1 MGPLTIMVVLVCGFW
16 YTENH
21 YQSRIYHARTNG
33 WTSYFYVAM
42 HGCRFVI
49 QGIVIT
55 AVFYL
60 FLLIISLLLSI
71 PHLFSPEHGVRDLY
85 SWITDKTLLSYPVF
99 FTISMVLACFLAYSA
114 GFAAQKAMKDASVR
128 QAAYREMAAQ
138 DGVESLL
145 VQAID
150 EDMLIF
156 VTLKS
161 RKVYIGYVSAPR
173 IEHSHTQ
180 HLAIIPYISGY
191 RDKDTLHYY
200 EQHRYYE
207 LYLSKG
213 ITANSPGLN
222 LQHFRHVI
230 PMDQVE
236 AISLFDT
243 GTYRSFEAEPVSGL
257 GTDSVEQDAALKVDG
272 SA

>member
-1 MGPLTIMVVLVCGFW
+1 MGPLVIMVVLVCGFW

-21 YQSRIYHARTNG
+21 YQSRIRHARTNG

-42 HGCRFVI
+42 HGCKFVI
-49 QGIVIT
+49 QGFGLV
-55 AVFYL
+55 L
-60 FLLIISLLLSI
+60 FLYLLLLAVSLLISI
-71 PHLFSPEHGVRDLY
+71 PHLFSASYQMKDLY
-85 SWITDKTLLSYPVF
+85 SWLTDKTILSYPVF
-99 FTISMVLACFLAYSA
+99 FVLSMAAASFMAYVA
-114 GFAAQKAMKDASVR
+114 GDVARKAIKNEEVR
-128 QAAYREMAAQ
+128 QAAYREMAAM

-161 RKVYIGYVSAPR
+161 RKVYIGYVAAPR

-191 RDKDTLHYY
+191 RDKDTLRYH

-207 LYLSKG
+207 LYLEKG
-213 ITANSPGLN
+213 IAANQHDRGLN

-236 AISLFDT
+236 AVSLFDT
-243 GTYRSFEAEPVSGL
+243 GTYMSF
-257 GTDSVEQDAALKVDG
+257 DSYSVPEKAEQDTTA
-272 SA
+272 

>member
-1 MGPLTIMVVLVCGFW
+1 MGPLVIMVVLVCGYW

-21 YQSRIYHARTNG
+21 YQSRIRHARTIG
-33 WTSYFYVAM
+33 WTSYFSVAM
-42 HGCRFVI
+42 HGCKFVI
-49 QGIVIT
+49 QGGVLTAFLYLALLALSLVIS
-55 AVFYL
+55 V
-60 FLLIISLLLSI
+60 
-71 PHLFSPEHGVRDLY
+71 PRLFSSTYAMKDLY
-85 SWITDKTLLSYPVF
+85 SWLTDKTFLSFPLF
-99 FTISMVLACFLAYSA
+99 FSFSMAAACFFAYAA
-114 GFAAQKAMKDASVR
+114 GDTARKAMENESIR
-128 QAAYREMAAQ
+128 QAAYREMAAL
-138 DGVESLL
+138 DGVEALL

-161 RKVYIGYVSAPR
+161 RKVYIGYVAAPR

-191 RDKDTLHYY
+191 RDKDTLRYH

-207 LYLSKG
+207 LYLEQD
-213 ITANSPGLN
+213 ITADATNGKLN

-236 AISLFDT
+236 AVSLFDVA
-243 GTYRSFEAEPVSGL
+243 TYHSF
-257 GTDSVEQDAALKVDG
+257 DDYSVPEHEGPGKSV
-272 SA
+272 

>member
-1 MGPLTIMVVLVCGFW
+1 MGPLVIMVVLVCGFW

-21 YQSRIYHARTNG
+21 YQSRIRHARTNG

-42 HGCRFVI
+42 HGCKFIVQGFAVI
-49 QGIVIT
+49 FALYIILW
-55 AVFYL
+55 L
-60 FLLIISLLLSI
+60 FSLIISL
-71 PHLFSPEHGVRDLY
+71 PHLIWPTYGMKDIY
-85 SWITDKTLLSYPVF
+85 SWLTVKEVMNYPLLF
-99 FTISMVLACFLAYSA
+99 AFSMGMSCLLAYAA
-114 GFAAQKAMKDASVR
+114 GQNARKSLEKEEVR
-128 QAAYREMAAQ
+128 QAAYREMASM

-161 RKVYIGYVSAPR
+161 RKVYIGYVAAPR

-191 RDKDTLHYY
+191 RDKDTLRYH

-207 LYLSKG
+207 LYLAKG
-213 ITANSPGLN
+213 ITADSEGLN

-236 AISLFDT
+236 AVSLFDT
-243 GTYRSFEAEPVSGL
+243 GTYLSFDDCSEPEE
-257 GTDSVEQDAALKVDG
+257 TKDKNA
-272 SA
+272 

>member
-1 MGPLTIMVVLVCGFW
+1 MGPLIIMVVLVCGFW

-21 YQSRIYHARTNG
+21 YQSRIRHARTNG

-42 HGCRFVI
+42 HGCKFVI
-49 QGIVIT
+49 QGFI
-55 AVFYL
+55 AVFTLYL
-60 FLLIISLLLSI
+60 FLRLFSLLISL
-71 PHLFSPEHGVRDLY
+71 PHLIWPGYGIKDIY
-85 SWITDKTLLSYPVF
+85 SWLTEDKVMNYPMLFVV
-99 FTISMVLACFLAYSA
+99 SMGMACVLAYIA
-114 GFAAQKAMKDASVR
+114 GHNAKKSLEDEEIR
-128 QAAYREMAAQ
+128 DAAYREMAAM

-145 VQAID
+145 VKAID

-161 RKVYIGYVSAPR
+161 RKVYIGYVAAPR

-191 RDKDTLHYY
+191 RDKDTLRYH

-213 ITANSPGLN
+213 ITADSEGLN

-243 GTYRSFEAEPVSGL
+243 GTYLLFDEC
-257 GTDSVEQDAALKVDG
+257 SVVEEKVG
-272 SA
+272 A

>member
-1 MGPLTIMVVLVCGFW
+1 MGPLVIMVVLVCGFW

-21 YQSRIYHARTNG
+21 YQSRIRHARTNG

-42 HGCRFVI
+42 HGCKFVI
-49 QGIVIT
+49 QGFGLILF
-55 AVFYL
+55 FYL
-60 FLLIISLLLSI
+60 LLLAVSLLISI
-71 PHLFSPEHGVRDLY
+71 PRLFSASYKMKDLY
-85 SWITDKTLLSYPVF
+85 SWLTDNTILSYPVF
-99 FTISMVLACFLAYSA
+99 FVLSMATACLVAYAA
-114 GFAAQKAMKDASVR
+114 GDVARKAIKNEKVR
-128 QAAYREMAAQ
+128 QAAYREMAAM

-161 RKVYIGYVSAPR
+161 RKVYIGYVAAPR

-191 RDKDTLHYY
+191 RDKDTLRYH

-207 LYLSKG
+207 LYLEKG
-213 ITANSPGLN
+213 IATNQHDRGLN

-243 GTYRSFEAEPVSGL
+243 DTYVSF
-257 GTDSVEQDAALKVDG
+257 DSYSVPEKTEQDT

>member
-1 MGPLTIMVVLVCGFW
+1 MGPLVIMVVLVCGFW

-21 YQSRIYHARTNG
+21 YQSRIRHARTNG

-42 HGCRFVI
+42 HGCKFVV
-49 QGIVIT
+49 QGFGLVL
-55 AVFYL
+55 AFYL
-60 FLLIISLLLSI
+60 LLLAFSLLLSI
-71 PHLFSPEHGVRDLY
+71 PHLFSDSYKMVDLY
-85 SWITDKTLLSYPVF
+85 SWLTDKTILSHPAF
-99 FTISMVLACFLAYSA
+99 FVLSMAASCFMAYSA
-114 GFAAQKAMKDASVR
+114 GDVARKAIKEESVR
-128 QAAYREMAAQ
+128 QAAYREMAAM
-138 DGVESLL
+138 DGIESLL

-150 EDMLIF
+150 EDMLVF

-161 RKVYIGYVSAPR
+161 RKVYIGYVAAPR

-191 RDKDTLHYY
+191 RDKDTLRYH

-207 LYLSKG
+207 LYLNQG
-213 ITANSPGLN
+213 IAANQHERGLN

-236 AISLFDT
+236 AVSLFDT
-243 GTYRSFEAEPVSGL
+243 ATYASFDNYSEPEKA
-257 GTDSVEQDAALKVDG
+257 EQDKTV
-272 SA
+272 

>member
-1 MGPLTIMVVLVCGFW
+1 MGPLVIMVVLVCGFW

-21 YQSRIYHARTNG
+21 YQSRIRHARTNG

-42 HGCRFVI
+42 HGCKFVI
-49 QGIVIT
+49 QGFGFILFI
-55 AVFYL
+55 YL
-60 FLLIISLLLSI
+60 ALLLISLLFSI
-71 PHLFSPEHGVRDLY
+71 PHVFSPRHATKDFY
-85 SWITDKTLLSYPVF
+85 SWLTDNTLLEYPLF
-99 FTISMVLACFLAYSA
+99 FAFSMAASC
-114 GFAAQKAMKDASVR
+114 GFAYVAGDAARKSISSEPVR
-128 QAAYREMAAQ
+128 QAAYREMAAM

-161 RKVYIGYVSAPR
+161 RKVYIGYVAAPR

-180 HLAIIPYISGY
+180 HLAIIPFISGY
-191 RDKDTLHYY
+191 RDKDTLRYH
-200 EQHRYYE
+200 EQHLYYQ
-207 LYLSKG
+207 LYLSKN
-213 ITANSPGLN
+213 ITADSVGLN

-236 AISLFDT
+236 AVSLFDT
-243 GTYRSFEAEPVSGL
+243 STYKTFDDFSLPEVK
-257 GTDSVEQDAALKVDG
+257 TD
-272 SA
+272 

>member
-1 MGPLTIMVVLVCGFW
+1 M
-16 YTENH
+16 
-21 YQSRIYHARTNG
+21 
-33 WTSYFYVAM
+33 
-42 HGCRFVI
+42 
-49 QGIVIT
+49 
-55 AVFYL
+55 
-60 FLLIISLLLSI
+60 
-71 PHLFSPEHGVRDLY
+71 
-85 SWITDKTLLSYPVF
+85 
-99 FTISMVLACFLAYSA
+99 
-114 GFAAQKAMKDASVR
+114 
-128 QAAYREMAAQ
+128 

-161 RKVYIGYVSAPR
+161 RKVYIGYVAAPR

-191 RDKDTLHYY
+191 RDKDTLRYH

-207 LYLSKG
+207 LYLAKG
-213 ITANSPGLN
+213 ITADSEGLN

-236 AISLFDT
+236 AVSLFDT
-243 GTYRSFEAEPVSGL
+243 GTYLSFDDCSEPEE
-257 GTDSVEQDAALKVDG
+257 TKDKNA
-272 SA
+272 

>member
-1 MGPLTIMVVLVCGFW
+1 MGPLIIMVVLVCGFW

-21 YQSRIYHARTNG
+21 YQSRIRHARTNG

-42 HGCRFVI
+42 HGCKFVI
-49 QGIVIT
+49 QGFGLIT
-55 AVFYL
+55 FFYL
-60 FLLIISLLLSI
+60 ALLVVSLLSSI
-71 PHLFSPEHGVRDLY
+71 PHLFSASYKTQDLY
-85 SWITDKTLLSYPVF
+85 SWLTDKTILSYPVF
-99 FTISMVLACFLAYSA
+99 FVLSMLAASLIAYVAGDLAK
-114 GFAAQKAMKDASVR
+114 KAIINEEAR
-128 QAAYREMAAQ
+128 QAAYREMAAM

-150 EDMLIF
+150 EDKLIF

-161 RKVYIGYVSAPR
+161 RKVYIGYVAAPR
-173 IEHSHTQ
+173 IEHSQTQ

-191 RDKDTLHYY
+191 RDKDTLRFH

-207 LYLSKG
+207 LYLEKG
-213 ITANSPGLN
+213 IADNQHERGLN

-243 GTYRSFEAEPVSGL
+243 EIYGL
-257 GTDSVEQDAALKVDG
+257 FDDY
-272 SA
+272 SAPESAKEDTIA

>member
-1 MGPLTIMVVLVCGFW
+1 MGPLVIMVVLVCGFW

-21 YQSRIYHARTNG
+21 YQSRIRQARTNG

-42 HGCRFVI
+42 HGCKFVI
-49 QGIVIT
+49 QGF
-55 AVFYL
+55 ALL
-60 FLLIISLLLSI
+60 FGFWLSLWLISPVISL
-71 PHLFSPEHGVRDLY
+71 PHLIWPSWTVKDIY
-85 SWITDKTLLSYPVF
+85 SWLTEKAIMDYPLFFVLSMGM
-99 FTISMVLACFLAYSA
+99 SCLLAYVA
-114 GFAAQKAMKDASVR
+114 GQKARESLENEGIR
-128 QAAYREMAAQ
+128 QAAWREMAAM

-150 EDMLIF
+150 ENMLIF

-161 RKVYIGYVSAPR
+161 RKVYIGYVAAPR

-191 RDKDTLHYY
+191 RDKDTLRYH

-207 LYLSKG
+207 LYLNKG
-213 ITANSPGLN
+213 ITADSAGLN

-230 PMDQVE
+230 PMEQVE
-236 AISLFDT
+236 AVSLFDT
-243 GTYRSFEAEPVSGL
+243 GTYLSFDEC
-257 GTDSVEQDAALKVDG
+257 SVAPAFN
-272 SA
+272 